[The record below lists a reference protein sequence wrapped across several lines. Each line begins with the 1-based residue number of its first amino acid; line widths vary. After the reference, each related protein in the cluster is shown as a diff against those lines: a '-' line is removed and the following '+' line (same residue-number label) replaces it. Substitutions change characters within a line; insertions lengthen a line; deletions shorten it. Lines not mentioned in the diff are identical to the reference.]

1 MFTSISRGA
10 RRRWIVPA
18 ALAVVAAIGF
28 STLVST
34 SSQAATKADDKILK
48 VALVNEV
55 DTLNPFTAV
64 LRASTAIMMLQYES
78 LVQFSAKD
86 NSIVPGMASKWETS
100 ADGLTWTFTLPKG
113 RKWSDGEPVT
123 AKDAAY
129 TYNGI
134 MKNEAMAAANGGL
147 VTNIASVTA
156 KDDETLVIVL
166 KEPQAP
172 NPGAELPIVPEHVY
186 AKQADASKFANDK
199 DGVGSGPFVIKSYKA
214 GGSIELVANKNFWR
228 GAPKIDGIT
237 EVTYKSTD
245 AAVQALKTGEI
256 DLIGDLV
263 PAQFNALK
271 GAKNITTSAGDGR
284 RYQAL
289 GMNPGAVDVN
299 GKPMGDGNPVLK
311 DLEVRQA
318 IYMAIDKKTL
328 VDKVLDGKGTI
339 GETEIPPV
347 YPDYFGVADDKKFP
361 FDPEAAN
368 AKLDAAGYKKGPDGI
383 RLDKE
388 GKPIKLRLM
397 GRTSNPRHVQMGDF
411 IKPWLKAIGIDI
423 EMQMVSDNQV
433 NDDSTLGKYDL
444 YFTGW
449 GLSPDPDFQLSINLC
464 SSMPNADGSGA
475 LTESNWCDPKF
486 DALFKQ
492 QHTELDHDKRAQ
504 LVKDAWAIKY
514 EQASND
520 VLYYEQFLEAY
531 RSDRFGGWDKQPAKT
546 GVIAGQNGYWGFYS
560 AEPVGSSSSDDG
572 GWPTWATVVILA
584 GVLVAAGAFVAS
596 RRRTTADDRE

>member
-1 MFTSISRGA
+1 M
-10 RRRWIVPA
+10 
-18 ALAVVAAIGF
+18 
-28 STLVST
+28 
-34 SSQAATKADDKILK
+34 K

-55 DTLNPFTAV
+55 DSLNPFTAI
-64 LRASTAIMMLQYES
+64 LRSSTAIMMLQYES
-78 LVQFSAKD
+78 LVQFSADD
-86 NSIVPGMASKWETS
+86 NSVVPGMASKWETS
-100 ADGLTWTFTLPKG
+100 EDGLTWTFTLPKG

-123 AKDAAY
+123 AKDAAW

-134 MKNEAMAAANGGL
+134 LENEPMQAANGGL

-156 KDDETLVIVL
+156 KDDETLEIVL

-186 AKQADASKFANDK
+186 GKEADPSKFANDK
-199 DGVGSGPFVIKSYKA
+199 DGVGSGPFVVKSFKA

-289 GMNPGAVDVN
+289 GINPGAKDID
-299 GKPMGDGNPVLK
+299 GKPMGDGAKVLQ
-311 DLEVRQA
+311 DVAVRQA
-318 IYMAIDKKTL
+318 IVMALDKKTL
-328 VDKVLDGKGTI
+328 VEKVLDGKGAV

-347 YPDYFGVADDKKFP
+347 YPDYFGVAEDKKFP
-361 FDPEAAN
+361 FDPDAAN
-368 AKLDAAGYKKGPDGI
+368 AKLDAAGYKVGSDGI
-383 RLDKE
+383 RLDKD
-388 GKPIKLRLM
+388 GKPIKLRVM
-397 GRTSNPRHVQMGDF
+397 GRTSNPKHAQMGEF
-411 IKPWLKAIGIDI
+411 VKPWLKAIGIDT
-423 EMQMVSDNQV
+423 ELQMVSDNQV
-433 NDDSTLGKYDL
+433 NDDSTLGNYDM

-449 GLSPDPDFQLSINLC
+449 GLSPDPDFQLSINTCTSL
-464 SSMPNADGSGA
+464 PNADGSGA
-475 LTESNWCDPKF
+475 LTESNWCDPAF

-514 EQASND
+514 EQATNA

-531 RSDRFGGWDKQPAKT
+531 RSDRFDGFDKQPSKT

-560 AEPVGSSSSDDG
+560 AEPVSSDSSG
-572 GWPTWATVVILA
+572 GGGFPMWATFVIIAVVLA
-584 GVLVAAGAFVAS
+584 GAGGFIAN
-596 RRRTTADDRE
+596 RRRTSADDRE